1 MINQPARGKT
11 CDAILGIVEEGK
23 EIIKDFEEFEALV
36 EHYEISRYSTLRT
49 WAAQIGLND
58 AIDLLEETLGEERK
72 TDELLTELADA
83 SVNWQAA
90 A

>member
-1 MINQPARGKT
+1 
-11 CDAILGIVEEGK
+11 L
-23 EIIKDFEEFEALV
+23 
-36 EHYEISRYSTLRT
+36 
-49 WAAQIGLND
+49 
-58 AIDLLEETLGEERK
+58 IDLLEETLGEEKK